1 MISKTKKFF
10 NGHKAYDELEERP
23 YSEYFKFSIDMR
35 LKIGD
40 GGSRTFYLPLPL
52 DGNYSR
58 YDCTIYWGDGTT
70 SRVNRDSDHLSKIV
84 RHQYPSDYPYSYTYT
99 IMIVGQFAGMDF
111 LRKDIN
117 YLDVRNEIRGS
128 AKAIVSLDNWGTSVF
143 YYVANMFDGCYNM
156 VPNYTYNQP
165 PNTSLVTDFS
175 GMFRGC
181 SK

>member
-35 LKIGD
+35 LKTSGN
-40 GGSRTFYLPLPL
+40 SRTFSLPLTG
-52 DGNYSR
+52 DYSK

-70 SRVNRDSDHLSKIV
+70 SRVNSSSDYTNKIV
-84 RHQYPSDYPYSYTYT
+84 RHQYPSDSYPYPYTYT
-99 IMIVGQFAGMDF
+99 IGIIGQFAGMDF
-111 LRKDIN
+111 LRSDIN
-117 YLDVRNEIRGS
+117 YADVRNELRGS
-128 AKAIVSLDNWGTSVF
+128 AEAIVSLDNWGTSVF